1 MARSDQLGILRPAA
15 VEKFNLKVEFC
26 EIGQVI
32 EVFEKTPILSA
43 NAGPIER
50 LGEAVF
56 RSSQQPPECLPR
68 AHRPDLA
75 SGSPC

>member
-15 VEKFNLKVEFC
+15 VERFNLKIKFC

-43 NAGPIER
+43 NAGPIDW

-56 RSSQQPPECLPR
+56 RPS
-68 AHRPDLA
+68 
-75 SGSPC
+75 